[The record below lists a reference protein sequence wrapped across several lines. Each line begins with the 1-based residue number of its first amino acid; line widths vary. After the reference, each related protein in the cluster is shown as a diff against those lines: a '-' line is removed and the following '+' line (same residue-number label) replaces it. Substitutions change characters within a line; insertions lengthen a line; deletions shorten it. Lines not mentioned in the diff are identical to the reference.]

1 MSRFDCVLIEDGQG
15 GYQVKFILKQGVPST
30 VGIAYAA
37 DRDTNSS
44 ELDLINSGSSLSQ
57 QSRPFTLWVNRNRG
71 NSLQNRID
79 CDEIVR
85 QFLDVTFDDSMVI
98 DISENQSNDAE
109 ETAKRNH
116 NSLNL

>member
-1 MSRFDCVLIEDGQG
+1 
-15 GYQVKFILKQGVPST
+15 
-30 VGIAYAA
+30 
-37 DRDTNSS
+37 
-44 ELDLINSGSSLSQ
+44 
-57 QSRPFTLWVNRNRG
+57 VNRNRG

-98 DISENQSNDAE
+98 EISENQSNDAE
-109 ETAKRNH
+109 EKSKRNH